1 MAYSAGM
8 LNKKITFARRLEG
21 EEGSYGRNSAG
32 IKYEIVGTFNAAE
45 DFKRGVKDLR
55 EGAVD
60 AYNTV
65 MFRMRYRSCLDRW
78 CLIKYQGRW
87 YEIESFNAEY
97 QSNQLQITAHERVN
111 QNVTIVEP
119 KPEPTPTPDPEPETE
134 ENENK

>member
-8 LNKKITFARRLEG
+8 LNKKITFARRV
-21 EEGSYGRNSAG
+21 EGSDGAYGRNSAG

-45 DFKRGVKDLR
+45 DFRRGTKPLR
-55 EGAVD
+55 EGAVE
-60 AYNTV
+60 AYDIV
-65 MFRMRYRSCLDRW
+65 MFRLRYRSNIDRW

-97 QSNQLQITAHERVN
+97 QSNQLQITAHERAN

-119 KPEPTPTPDPEPETE
+119 TPTPE
-134 ENENK
+134 ENEN